1 MIGLDGN
8 TINKNSNKNNVFGGD
23 VTHTIKK
30 QIRLKPKT
38 VEDFLCGIRTKK
50 PIKDGSIKQ
59 YLNKLKNLY
68 LQIYNKVFT
77 PDDLYLLRETQKIID
92 HVKQHNDKISTQLSY
107 LIAISAILHRLDGYE
122 SEYKIYKEEMSK
134 LYKLNKQSKKLKD
147 DKDNDNGL

>member
-23 VTHTIKK
+23 VKQTIKK

-38 VEDFLCGIRTKK
+38 VEDFLKAIRTKK
-50 PIKDGSIKQ
+50 PIKDSSIKQ

-68 LQIYNKVFT
+68 MQIYNKVFC
-77 PDDLYLLRETQKIID
+77 PDDLYLLRETKKIID
-92 HVKQHNDKISTQLSY
+92 HVKQHNDKPTSQLSY
-107 LIAISAILHRLDGYE
+107 LIAIAAILHRLDGYE
-122 SEYKIYKEEMSK
+122 SEYKIYKDEMSN
-134 LYKLNKQSKKLKD
+134 LYKQNKQSKKLKD

>member
-23 VTHTIKK
+23 VKQTTKK

-38 VEDFLCGIRTKK
+38 VEDFLRDMRTKK
-50 PIKDGSIKQ
+50 PIKDSSIRQ

-68 LQIYNKVFT
+68 LQIYNKVFR
-77 PDDLYLLRETQKIID
+77 PDDLYLLKETNKIIE

-107 LIAISAILHRLDGYE
+107 LIAITAILHRLDGYE

-134 LYKLNKQSKKLKD
+134 LYKLNKLK
-147 DKDNDNGL
+147 

>member
-23 VTHTIKK
+23 VTQTIKK
-30 QIRLKPKT
+30 QIRLTPKT
-38 VEDFLCGIRTKK
+38 VDDFLKGIRTKK
-50 PIKDGSIKQ
+50 PIKDSSIKQ

-68 LQIYNKVFT
+68 MQIYNKVFT
-77 PDDLYLLRETQKIID
+77 PDDLYLLRETKKIID

-107 LIAISAILHRLDGYE
+107 LIAITAILHRLDGYE

-134 LYKLNKQSKKLKD
+134 LYKLNKLK
-147 DKDNDNGL
+147 

>member
-23 VTHTIKK
+23 VTQTIKK

-38 VEDFLCGIRTKK
+38 VEDFLKAIRTKK
-50 PIKDGSIKQ
+50 PIKDSSIKQ

-68 LQIYNKVFT
+68 MQIYNKVFT
-77 PDDLYLLRETQKIID
+77 PDDLYLLRETKKIID

-107 LIAISAILHRLDGYE
+107 LIAITAILHRLDGYE
-122 SEYKIYKEEMSK
+122 SEYKIYKDEMSN
-134 LYKLNKQSKKLKD
+134 LYKLNKKTKSIKD

>member
-23 VTHTIKK
+23 VKQTIKK

-38 VEDFLCGIRTKK
+38 VEDFLKAIRTKK
-50 PIKDGSIKQ
+50 PIKDSSIKQ

-68 LQIYNKVFT
+68 MQIYNKVFT
-77 PDDLYLLRETQKIID
+77 PDDLYLLRETKKIID

-107 LIAISAILHRLDGYE
+107 LIAITAILHRLDGYE
-122 SEYKIYKEEMSK
+122 SEYKIYKNEMSK
-134 LYKLNKQSKKLKD
+134 LYKLNKKTKSIKD
-147 DKDNDNGL
+147 DKDNDNCL

>member
-23 VTHTIKK
+23 VTQTIKK

-77 PDDLYLLRETQKIID
+77 PDDLYLLRETQKIIY

-122 SEYKIYKEEMSK
+122 SEYKIYKDEMSK

>member
-8 TINKNSNKNNVFGGD
+8 TIDKNSNKNNVFGGD
-23 VTHTIKK
+23 VTQTIKK
-30 QIRLKPKT
+30 QIRLKHKT

-50 PIKDGSIKQ
+50 PIKDSSIKQ

-77 PDDLYLLRETQKIID
+77 PDDLYLLRETKKIID

-107 LIAISAILHRLDGYE
+107 LIAITAILHRLDGYE
-122 SEYKIYKEEMSK
+122 SEYKIYKNEMSK
-134 LYKLNKQSKKLKD
+134 LYKLNKKI
-147 DKDNDNGL
+147 

>member
-23 VTHTIKK
+23 VKQTIKK

-38 VEDFLCGIRTKK
+38 VEDFLKAIRTKK
-50 PIKDGSIKQ
+50 PIKDSSIKQ

-68 LQIYNKVFT
+68 MQIYNKVFT
-77 PDDLYLLRETQKIID
+77 PDDLYLLRETKKIID

-107 LIAISAILHRLDGYE
+107 LIAITAILHRLDGYE
-122 SEYKIYKEEMSK
+122 SEYKIYKDEMSN
-134 LYKLNKQSKKLKD
+134 LYKLNKKTKSIKD

>member
-8 TINKNSNKNNVFGGD
+8 TINKNFNKNNVFGGD
-23 VTHTIKK
+23 VKQTTKK

-38 VEDFLCGIRTKK
+38 VEDFLKGIRTKK
-50 PIKDGSIKQ
+50 PIKDSSIKQ

-68 LQIYNKVFT
+68 MQIYNKVFT
-77 PDDLYLLRETQKIID
+77 PDDLYLLRETKKIID

-107 LIAISAILHRLDGYE
+107 LIAITAILHRLDGYE

-134 LYKLNKQSKKLKD
+134 LYKLNKKSKTETD
-147 DKDNDNGL
+147 NKDNDTGL

>member
-23 VTHTIKK
+23 VKQTTKK

-38 VEDFLCGIRTKK
+38 VEDFLRDMRTKK
-50 PIKDGSIKQ
+50 PIKDSSIKQ

-68 LQIYNKVFT
+68 LQIYNKVFR
-77 PDDLYLLRETQKIID
+77 PDDLYLLKETNKIIE

-107 LIAISAILHRLDGYE
+107 LIAITAILHRLDGYE

-134 LYKLNKQSKKLKD
+134 LYKLNKLK
-147 DKDNDNGL
+147 

>member
-23 VTHTIKK
+23 VKQTTKK

-38 VEDFLCGIRTKK
+38 VEDFLKGIRTKK
-50 PIKDGSIKQ
+50 PIKDSSIKQ

-68 LQIYNKVFT
+68 MQIYNKVFT
-77 PDDLYLLRETQKIID
+77 PDDLYLLRETKKIID

-107 LIAISAILHRLDGYE
+107 LIAITAILHRLDGYE

-134 LYKLNKQSKKLKD
+134 LYKLNKLK
-147 DKDNDNGL
+147 

>member
-23 VTHTIKK
+23 VKQTTKK
-30 QIRLKPKT
+30 QIRLTPKT
-38 VEDFLCGIRTKK
+38 VEDFLRGIRKKK
-50 PIKDGSIKQ
+50 PIKDSSIRQ

-68 LQIYNKVFT
+68 LQIYNKVFR
-77 PDDLYLLRETQKIID
+77 PDDLYLLKETNKIIE

-107 LIAISAILHRLDGYE
+107 LIAITAILHRLDGYE

-134 LYKLNKQSKKLKD
+134 LYKLNKLK
-147 DKDNDNGL
+147 